1 MNVVAHNLLAMNSTT
16 QFGINYKKLNNSTE
30 KLSSGYKVNRA
41 ADDAA
46 GLSIS
51 EKMRNQ
57 IRNLNQAAKNVE
69 DGASLIR
76 VADGAMNE
84 IHSILGRQRELLV
97 KAANEI
103 YTKDDYQAIEDE
115 ITELGKELDS
125 IFEKTDFNSTKI
137 FQGKDTIINGP
148 NTTQNVST
156 DTNILSNKTESVS
169 EIVWLAK
176 GSSPS
181 DTNTTY
187 PTTVSYSHKT
197 DYEETETVNSVNDE
211 GYTLYDENSI
221 YRTYEY
227 TDKYTTTV
235 DEKYIKQP
243 ADSSY
248 TRLLKP
254 AGMVGSNGYINIKNE
269 AGNLNLSC
277 AMSQLGVK
285 IDGVQLSLDLYDSSY
300 PKVTSATSDGKS
312 VTTTYKLG
320 AVDLSQ
326 IITLQDDNSYD
337 ISYEVVNNDSNIH
350 NVDVRLAFD
359 TLNTQTTAT
368 KNSSP
373 YKLETDIASIDISVE
388 GPNLKN
394 SVLGDISDLY
404 DIWDD
409 SHIVAGKNV
418 PNHTGVGAWW
428 SATVD
433 DNQPNV
439 GLGNVKYGPITLL
452 KDPYQKT
459 ITTTTS
465 HVQEVKT
472 TTETETTTILPQYLN
487 IQDGA
492 NAGERTAIR
501 LFNLSS
507 DKLKYNIGI
516 NKDISAFHGSDS
528 LNHVDR
534 VVKKIS
540 AIRSYYGAMQ
550 NRLEF
555 IYNNDLNYSEN
566 LQSAESSIRDTD
578 MPEEMTIYSKQN
590 ILIQAA
596 QAMLAQANNS
606 NEGVLSL
613 L

>member
-1 MNVVAHNLLAMNSTT
+1 MNVVAHNLLAMNSAT
-16 QFGINYKKLNNSTE
+16 QFGINYKKLNKSTE

-156 DTNILSNKTESVS
+156 DTNILSNKTESIS

-312 VTTTYKLG
+312 VTTTY
-320 AVDLSQ
+320 
-326 IITLQDDNSYD
+326 N
-337 ISYEVVNNDSNIH
+337 
-350 NVDVRLAFD
+350 
-359 TLNTQTTAT
+359 
-368 KNSSP
+368 
-373 YKLETDIASIDISVE
+373 
-388 GPNLKN
+388 
-394 SVLGDISDLY
+394 
-404 DIWDD
+404 
-409 SHIVAGKNV
+409 
-418 PNHTGVGAWW
+418 
-428 SATVD
+428 
-433 DNQPNV
+433 
-439 GLGNVKYGPITLL
+439 
-452 KDPYQKT
+452 
-459 ITTTTS
+459 
-465 HVQEVKT
+465 
-472 TTETETTTILPQYLN
+472 
-487 IQDGA
+487 
-492 NAGERTAIR
+492 
-501 LFNLSS
+501 
-507 DKLKYNIGI
+507 
-516 NKDISAFHGSDS
+516 
-528 LNHVDR
+528 
-534 VVKKIS
+534 
-540 AIRSYYGAMQ
+540 
-550 NRLEF
+550 
-555 IYNNDLNYSEN
+555 
-566 LQSAESSIRDTD
+566 
-578 MPEEMTIYSKQN
+578 
-590 ILIQAA
+590 
-596 QAMLAQANNS
+596 
-606 NEGVLSL
+606 
-613 L
+613 